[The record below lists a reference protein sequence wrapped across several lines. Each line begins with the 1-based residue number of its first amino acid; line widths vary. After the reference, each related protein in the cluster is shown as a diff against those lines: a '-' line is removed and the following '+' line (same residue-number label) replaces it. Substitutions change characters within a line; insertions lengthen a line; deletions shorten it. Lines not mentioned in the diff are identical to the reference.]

1 MGAIL
6 PASLDKLEQHEIH
19 TDYNAK
25 TLAKFVADTRESQGA
40 ELANAQSIFRELCA
54 ALRVKP
60 PKLKSA
66 GADNAYVFEADVIDA
81 GKSRRMDVYLRGHFV
96 FESKQGVDPGAKNVP
111 KGPRGA
117 GVRGTDGWLQRMTAG
132 RVQVGRYAVAAAKR
146 GDPKPP
152 FILLADLGHRLWI
165 WSSWTKDAV
174 DDYGDFEEGA
184 GFAWG
189 DLTKPELFRYLR
201 LLFDRPE
208 ELNEEARGQRITAT
222 IAEKVC
228 DLAVALEK
236 RGEKAEVVG
245 DFLMKCVFTMFAE
258 DVSLLPP
265 KTFSNLLDRWIDDK
279 KAGKKETFVR
289 GLRALWKRMDAGGDL
304 DTGERL
310 RQFNG
315 YLFKEHEPID
325 LSIPELEALRGAARA
340 DWRKVSPAIF
350 GTLLERALTRG
361 ERAKLGAYYTPEP
374 YIQRLVDQTILAP
387 LRAEWVLVRAEMER
401 ARQTAKSTAE
411 GRKKVIKLGSD
422 YRTKLATL
430 RVLDPACG
438 SGNFLYVAMRDLKRL
453 EAEVE
458 RVLLA
463 TGGYQQPFD
472 FEGSSVHP
480 VQFYGIELKPW
491 AAKIAELVLW
501 IGYLQWQTSAGRLG
515 LMKDPL
521 IKDLHHIEN
530 RDALITW
537 KRIRPLVK
545 DGQPVLRAS
554 GVTDKRA
561 DRKMVPVDEYVG
573 VQVAEWPAV
582 EYVVGNPPFLGNK
595 SMNDVLGA
603 GYVEAIKGAFP
614 EVNGD
619 ADLVMWWWWRAADLA
634 AKGKLKRFGFVT
646 TNSITHT
653 SDRAVVVDA
662 VQEKGVRLVYAI
674 PDHPWYDEGAAVRI
688 AMTVATTEK
697 VTPVLGKVVDE
708 SRTRAAELGM
718 VRVEERAVEEVHPDL
733 SAGANV
739 VGAVPLN
746 ANKGICY
753 QGMNLVGDFRVSR
766 EDLAAMSYTPKKLPR
781 VVHPYVIG
789 RDLVQRPV
797 ERYVIDFC
805 GLEPNEARTEFTP
818 LWNRLAKVVKPARE
832 KNNRENYRKNWWLFG
847 EGRPGMRRALADL
860 PRYIATPETAK
871 HRIFQFLPAGTTPDH
886 TVYAIA
892 SDDAFVLGVLSSRA
906 HVTWA
911 LAAGSRLGVGNDPR
925 WRNLV
930 CFDPFP
936 FPDAT
941 VAQRAEIAQ
950 LGEALDAHRKARQKA
965 DAELALTDIYNVLVK
980 MRASQPLTDDEE
992 SLRERAMIDT
1002 LRDLHDQLD
1011 EAVFKTYG
1019 WSKDLSDAE
1028 ILTHFVAL
1036 NAARAAEEAK
1046 GAVRWVRPT
1055 FQAPG
1060 AIVQVTTP
1068 TAPTKGPKPK
1078 GPKPAARP
1086 KWPKADP
1093 PKYALVLD
1101 VLAAFEGSASL
1112 EEIIGAIDGTDTSDV
1127 VNVLA
1132 CLAAAQ
1138 RTAYVDDGDGPRWIL
1153 RA

>member
-1 MGAIL
+1 MPKPIAEQCADRGIAVPVGKTADEIRAMGL
-6 PASLDKLEQHEIH
+6 DVPAGAAG
-19 TDYNAK
+19 YAAK
-25 TLAKFVADTRESQGA
+25 ITREIAKHLA
-40 ELANAQSIFRELCA
+40 EIARSLETAKHPPETVAQ
-54 ALRVKP
+54 
-60 PKLKSA
+60 
-66 GADNAYVFEADVIDA
+66 
-81 GKSRRMDVYLRGHFV
+81 
-96 FESKQGVDPGAKNVP
+96 
-111 KGPRGA
+111 
-117 GVRGTDGWLQRMTAG
+117 
-132 RVQVGRYAVAAAKR
+132 
-146 GDPKPP
+146 
-152 FILLADLGHRLWI
+152 
-165 WSSWTKDAV
+165 
-174 DDYGDFEEGA
+174 
-184 GFAWG
+184 
-189 DLTKPELFRYLR
+189 
-201 LLFDRPE
+201 
-208 ELNEEARGQRITAT
+208 
-222 IAEKVC
+222 
-228 DLAVALEK
+228 
-236 RGEKAEVVG
+236 
-245 DFLMKCVFTMFAE
+245 FLMSCIFTMFAE
-258 DVSLLPP
+258 GIGLLPAR
-265 KTFSNLLDRWIDDK
+265 TFADSLKGRWIAK
-279 KAGKKETFVR
+279 PQTFPTEVEH
-289 GLRALWKRMDAGGDL
+289 LWSTMDNGGQFGMVAKL
-304 DTGERL
+304 L
-310 RQFNG
+310 KLLKFNG
-315 YLFKEHEPID
+315 ELLRDVKALPLTRAHLED
-325 LSIPELEALRGAARA
+325 LSAAAECGWA
-340 DWRKVSPAIF
+340 DVEPAIF
-350 GTLLERALTRG
+350 GTLLERALDPK
-361 ERAKLGAYYTPEP
+361 ERHRLGAHYTPRAYVE
-374 YIQRLVDQTILAP
+374 RLVRPTIEEP
-387 LRAEWVLVRAEMER
+387 LRAEWDCVRAEVRKLVGDDYAEKTVVGKTGEKLRDARKLVQDYHR
-401 ARQTAKSTAE
+401 ALCT
-411 GRKKVIKLGSD
+411 V
-422 YRTKLATL
+422 

-438 SGNFLYVAMRDLKRL
+438 TGNFLYVSMELMKRIESEVLAALTRLGEQADALIL
-453 EAEVE
+453 EG
-458 RVLLA
+458 A
-463 TGGYQQPFD
+463 TVTPA
-472 FEGSSVHP
+472 
-480 VQFYGIELKPW
+480 QFFGIEKKPW
-491 AAKIAELVLW
+491 AKEIAELVLW

-573 VQVAEWPAV
+573 VQVAEWPTV

-662 VQEKGVRLVYAI
+662 IQEKGVRLVYAI

-708 SRTRAAELGM
+708 SRTRAAELGL

-739 VGAVPLN
+739 VAAVPLN

-766 EDLAAMSYTPKKLPR
+766 EDLAGMGYTPKKLPS

-805 GLEPNEARTEFTP
+805 GLEPGEARTEFTP

-936 FPDAT
+936 FPDVTAS
-941 VAQRAEIAQ
+941 QRAKIAQ

-965 DAELALTDIYNVLVK
+965 DPELALTDVYNVLVK
-980 MRASQPLTDDEE
+980 MRARQPLTDHEE
-992 SLRERAMIDT
+992 SLREDAMIDT
-1002 LRDLHDQLD
+1002 LCDLHDQLD
-1011 EAVFKTYG
+1011 EAVFKAYG
-1019 WSKDLSDAE
+1019 WPTTLPDEE
-1028 ILTHFVAL
+1028 ILVRVVAL
-1036 NAARAAEEAK
+1036 NAERAAEEDAEKIRWLRPEFQNPSGAK
-1046 GAVRWVRPT
+1046 TPAQTIAKAPELLVRLPPRCSRFYPL
-1055 FQAPG
+1055 APVDLPMETG
-1060 AIVQVTTP
+1060 
-1068 TAPTKGPKPK
+1068 
-1078 GPKPAARP
+1078 
-1086 KWPKADP
+1086 D
-1093 PKYALVLD
+1093 VLSTEM
-1101 VLAAFEGSASL
+1101 VLAAIREYQARCWAEPLQTYGPGSYYRAHENPLDHEHDLGRLAFFVTGLSAEPDANGVFSL
-1112 EEIIGAIDGTDTSDV
+1112 GVRI
-1127 VNVLA
+1127 
-1132 CLAAAQ
+1132 
-1138 RTAYVDDGDGPRWIL
+1138 RTAGPRGAEL
-1153 RA
+1153 ASKLPDHARALFAYTRDPDAPAGESVRIHRIDFRELG